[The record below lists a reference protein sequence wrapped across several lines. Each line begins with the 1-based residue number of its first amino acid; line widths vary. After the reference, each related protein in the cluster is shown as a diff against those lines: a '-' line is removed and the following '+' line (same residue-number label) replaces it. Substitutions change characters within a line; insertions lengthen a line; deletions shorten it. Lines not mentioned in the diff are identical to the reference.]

1 LRAVGCFR
9 LSGFRI
15 IQSVDREQ
23 VKKSVIF
30 VDKAGTHDGGACSA
44 FVLMHM
50 MRDET
55 YCIEDV
61 RRGQWSA
68 LERERRLLQMAQS
81 AAGFCNILSIYVE
94 QEPGSGG
101 KESAEAS
108 VRMLK
113 GFRAY
118 AGKVTGSKEVRAEPY
133 AAQVQ
138 GGNVSQCSSRSRQ
151 QSLFHRL
158 ASSSSVSSGVA

>member
-1 LRAVGCFR
+1 
-9 LSGFRI
+9 
-15 IQSVDREQ
+15 
-23 VKKSVIF
+23 
-30 VDKAGTHDGGACSA
+30 
-44 FVLMHM
+44 MHM
-50 MRDET
+50 MRDDT
-55 YCIEDV
+55 YVVEDV

-81 AAGFCNILSIYVE
+81 AAGFCNILSVYVE

-118 AGKVTGSKEVRAEPY
+118 ADKVTGSKEVRAEPY
-133 AAQVQ
+133 AAQVES
-138 GGNVSQCSSRSRQ
+138 GNVALVAGSWNVDFLDEHETFPNGKFKDQVDAASGAFNKLATSSTYD
-151 QSLFHRL
+151 
-158 ASSSSVSSGVA
+158 SSYQGWN

>member
-1 LRAVGCFR
+1 
-9 LSGFRI
+9 
-15 IQSVDREQ
+15 
-23 VKKSVIF
+23 
-30 VDKAGTHDGGACSA
+30 
-44 FVLMHM
+44 M
-50 MRDET
+50 MRDGT
-55 YCIEDV
+55 WTIEDV

-68 LERERRLLQMAQS
+68 LERERRLLQMTQS
-81 AAGFCNILSIYVE
+81 AAGFCNILSVYVE

-118 AGKVTGSKEVRAEPY
+118 ADKVTGSKEVRAEPY

-138 GGNVSQCSSRSRQ
+138 GGNVA
-151 QSLFHRL
+151 L
-158 ASSSSVSSGVA
+158 VAGSFISWCPFLD